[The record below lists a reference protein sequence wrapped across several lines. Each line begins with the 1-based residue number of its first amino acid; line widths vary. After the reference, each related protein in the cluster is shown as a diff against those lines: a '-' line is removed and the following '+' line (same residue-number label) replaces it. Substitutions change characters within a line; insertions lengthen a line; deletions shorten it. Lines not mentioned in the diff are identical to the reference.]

1 MFCNRLKRRGQI
13 GVSDHY
19 LGIILPKST
28 YEAMPGLQGG
38 TRSMFMIW
46 EKAARKH
53 GIIPCYFRFFD
64 IQPGVGTVK
73 AYVYDNETFHLQEVP
88 APKVIYTRVL
98 DYFPAYRSH
107 LKTLMK
113 EGHLIYN
120 VPNYDVE
127 KHKVHDLLAKNESVK
142 DHLPDTELFTVA
154 DLNKMAAR
162 YNQLIL
168 KKSYGELGMG
178 AMKVERVKKGWSL
191 SYKTKEGELKQIDFT
206 TKLPTVLINRLRKH
220 TYLIQEMIPL
230 ADYKGHPFDLRVAT
244 QKNQNGEWQVSGV
257 MCKVAN
263 GGDFLTNGA
272 QGGTTYTFEAVAP
285 HSHPTIPYETLV
297 HRIQQLALKIARVL
311 DQHFPRLADLGF
323 DIGITKEGKPYFIE
337 CNFISDYVSGLFEDG
352 RIIHDEWEAVFQ
364 TPIAYGRYLM
374 DRF

>member
-1 MFCNRLKRRGQI
+1 M
-13 GVSDHY
+13 SEHY

-38 TRSMFMIW
+38 THSMFMIW

-53 GIIPCYFRFFD
+53 GLIPCYFRFFD
-64 IQPGVGTVK
+64 IQPGATTVN
-73 AYVYDNETFHLQEVP
+73 AYVYDNETFHLQKVP

-98 DYFPAYRSH
+98 DYLPVYRSH
-107 LKTLMK
+107 LKSLMK

-127 KHKVHDLLAKNESVK
+127 KHKVHDLLVKNESVK
-142 DHLPDTELFTVA
+142 DHIPETELFTVA
-154 DLNKMAAR
+154 NLNKMAAR

-168 KKSYGELGMG
+168 KKSYGEFGMG
-178 AMKVERVKKGWSL
+178 AMKMERVKKEWRL
-191 SYKTKEGELKQIDFT
+191 SYKTKEGELKQVDFK
-206 TKLPTVLINRLRKH
+206 TKLPTVLINRLREH

-230 ADYKGHPFDLRVAT
+230 ATYKGHSFDMRVAT
-244 QKNQNGEWQVSGV
+244 QKNRFGEWQVSGV

-272 QGGTTYTFEAVAP
+272 QGGTTYTLEAVAS
-285 HSHPTIPYETLV
+285 HSHPTIPYETIV
-297 HRIQQLALKIARVL
+297 HRIHQLALQIAHIL
-311 DQHFPRLADLGF
+311 AQHFPHLADLGF

-352 RIIHDEWEAVFQ
+352 RILHDEWEAVFQ
-364 TPIAYGRYLM
+364 TPIAYGRYLI